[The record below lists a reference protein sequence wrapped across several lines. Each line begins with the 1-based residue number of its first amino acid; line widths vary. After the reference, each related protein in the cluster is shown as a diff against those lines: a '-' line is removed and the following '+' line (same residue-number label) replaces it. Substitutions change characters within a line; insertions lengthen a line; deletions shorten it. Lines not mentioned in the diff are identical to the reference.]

1 MNDIY
6 KIYRWDAVI
15 FPGKGIN
22 PIPTPIVYIKPDER
36 LINFVND
43 NSNALLIKLNIP
55 NSIYNDRKVIG
66 MLYKSSEI
74 PNCRPVFF
82 EKTKLYVI
90 ALQAPWHGYP
100 DFLGDIE
107 VFGLTNGFTVEKK
120 INTVQPTRPYK
131 QLPLHSQP
139 SQPSQPSTSQKSI
152 SISSPSTPP
161 LLSNE
166 KYKGDKCKSYNI
178 PATGIFGIFMI
189 FLVLFFVVVLISK
202 KNSI

>member
-1 MNDIY
+1 MNHNY
-6 KIYRWDAVI
+6 KIHRWDAVI

-36 LINFVND
+36 LINFAND
-43 NSNALLIKLNIP
+43 NSNALHIKLNIP

-90 ALQAPWHGYP
+90 ALQATPWYGYP
-100 DFLGDIE
+100 DFLGYIE
-107 VFGLTNGFTVEKK
+107 VFGLTNKFPVEKK
-120 INTVQPTRPYK
+120 INNVQSTRPYK
-131 QLPLHSQP
+131 QLPIP
-139 SQPSQPSTSQKSI
+139 SPPSTSYPVSQQ
-152 SISSPSTPP
+152 STPP

-166 KYKGDKCKSYNI
+166 KYKGDKYKSCNI
-178 PATGIFGIFMI
+178 PAAGIFGIFMV
-189 FLVLFFVVVLISK
+189 FLVLFFVVMLISK
-202 KNSI
+202 K